1 MRLCLIGFFFF
12 PYMAKGNRLLNFL
25 IEILSLLITLPL
37 PEPLMKSSPRQ
48 EDAHLYLHYHPPSAW
63 FVQEAAGKREY
74 VGWARGQ
81 VVSIRRHSP
90 QFQPHKGILRSSCDK
105 SLFLWLFKRP
115 TSRLKTSFPHCA
127 SLQATLS
134 YLCWWR
140 MAAWL
145 RVPHPFYRAL
155 EEIERAWFWGSQCI
169 WITWPNRLHVMK
181 MRSHKAGVD
190 SDGIWKGQGRVS
202 LGLKEFQAQLQSW

>member
-1 MRLCLIGFFFF
+1 MHTSISIILLLQPGLFRRLR
-12 PYMAKGNRLLNFL
+12 A
-25 IEILSLLITLPL
+25 
-37 PEPLMKSSPRQ
+37 
-48 EDAHLYLHYHPPSAW
+48 
-63 FVQEAAGKREY
+63 REY

-90 QFQPHKGILRSSCDK
+90 QVQPHKGILRSSCDK

-140 MAAWL
+140 VAARL
-145 RVPHPFYRAL
+145 RVPHHFYRAL
-155 EEIERAWFWGSQCI
+155 EVIEWAWFWGSQCI
-169 WITWPNRLHVMK
+169 FWITWPSRLHVIK

-202 LGLKEFQAQLQSW
+202 LGLKEFQAQLQSWYQENHWQSASTAGLTPEWDFGEVYFVLYFSRPF